1 MKRAKRMRF
10 YPICLH
16 LCWEL
21 LWIRF
26 HQTCFDW
33 HGPQFSLSSGCQLI
47 LILLEC
53 LIFNSEGP
61 GEKTR
66 GSRAQE
72 RVILAFLTRLLRF
85 GLCHGTCSIH
95 RWKLCSV
102 ALDDR
107 IGLDN
112 TGSHML
118 AFYKAFVPEE
128 RHHHLRHPVSSSM
141 TSFWPSSRSTKNNNS
156 AHLKDTWLKRSH
168 ERHNRPLS
176 RL

>member
-1 MKRAKRMRF
+1 MLRTALDKISSNLFRLTW
-10 YPICLH
+10 PSI
-16 LCWEL
+16 
-21 LWIRF
+21 
-26 HQTCFDW
+26 
-33 HGPQFSLSSGCQLI
+33 FSLFRVPVYFDFAGMSNFQ
-47 LILLEC
+47 
-53 LIFNSEGP
+53 FRR
-61 GEKTR
+61 TR
-66 GSRAQE
+66 GKNSWLESSRAQE

-85 GLCHGTCSIH
+85 GFCHGTCSIH

-141 TSFWPSSRSTKNNNS
+141 TSFWPSSRSTKNKS
-156 AHLKDTWLKRSH
+156 EPHIWKIRD
-168 ERHNRPLS
+168 
-176 RL
+176 